1 MTQYELLTA
10 AESLCRILCEK
21 KIKPEDVQY
30 LKLYAD
36 YIRLKDEGH
45 KISFITY
52 WLGEQYGCSE
62 RTVLRVVRRMG
73 RKL

>member
-1 MTQYELLTA
+1 MTQYELLKT
-10 AESLCRILCEK
+10 AESLCRTLCDK
-21 KIKPEDVQY
+21 HIKPEDVQY
-30 LKLYAD
+30 LQLYAD
-36 YIRLKDEGH
+36 YIRLKGEGH

-62 RTVLRVVRRMG
+62 RTVMRVVNRMG